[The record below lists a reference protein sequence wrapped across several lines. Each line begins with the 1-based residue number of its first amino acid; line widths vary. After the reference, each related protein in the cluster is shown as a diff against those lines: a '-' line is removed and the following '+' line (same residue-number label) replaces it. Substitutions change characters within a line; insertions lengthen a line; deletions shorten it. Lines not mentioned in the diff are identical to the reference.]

1 MNKNVSLAGM
11 LAWQDIRQAYR
22 RSALGPFWLTIG
34 MGLQIITMG
43 LVFSLIFESEIQEYL
58 PFLAVSIIFWGLIS
72 TTINE
77 GCLTFTSSESMI
89 KQLNLSQAVYVLRTI
104 LKNLFTTAHNLVIV
118 PIVLVVFLKPPSLA
132 LLLLI
137 PGLLLLTVN
146 LGWVVVILAV
156 AAARFRDIVPIVNS
170 LVTIGFFV
178 TPVMWSPNLIAGNQ
192 ASQLL
197 LGLNP
202 LFHWIQIVRLPILG
216 EFPTAENWT
225 AASIVAVVGWVSAFF
240 IQKRFRH
247 MIPYWV

>member
-1 MNKNVSLAGM
+1 
-11 LAWQDIRQAYR
+11 
-22 RSALGPFWLTIG
+22 
-34 MGLQIITMG
+34 
-43 LVFSLIFESEIQEYL
+43 
-58 PFLAVSIIFWGLIS
+58 
-72 TTINE
+72 
-77 GCLTFTSSESMI
+77 
-89 KQLNLSQAVYVLRTI
+89 
-104 LKNLFTTAHNLVIV
+104 
-118 PIVLVVFLKPPSLA
+118 
-132 LLLLI
+132 LI
-137 PGLLLLTVN
+137 PGLILLTVN